1 MYRAMLTS
9 ATFCPILV
17 PVEDPG
23 GPKAPPAVAENEK
36 SAGGALAKR
45 SKGPRKTAAE
55 KRIDGLA
62 MAEWATRISEKHP
75 GLVNQFLQSKDERVQ
90 FETWRL
96 LCAYRWGTPTGR
108 VEVDL
113 RAAARMLAA
122 SRGIS
127 EQALMARAAKIV
139 DGVTTVDEPA
149 KTEARAAV
157 VVEDEPE

>member
-1 MYRAMLTS
+1 LIPVDA
-9 ATFCPILV
+9 PV
-17 PVEDPG
+17 PK
-23 GPKAPPAVAENEK
+23 GPSVDSVSEK
-36 SAGGALAKR
+36 PESPAGGAIVKR
-45 SKGPRKTAAE
+45 PRGPRKTAAE

>member
-1 MYRAMLTS
+1 
-9 ATFCPILV
+9 V
-17 PVEDPG
+17 PVTD
-23 GPKAPPAVAENEK
+23 A
-36 SAGGALAKR
+36 SAGGALVKR

-139 DGVTTVDEPA
+139 DGVTTVEEPA
-149 KTEARAAV
+149 KPDAKTAV
-157 VVEDEPE
+157 AVEDEPE

>member
-1 MYRAMLTS
+1 VDES
-9 ATFCPILV
+9 
-17 PVEDPG
+17 
-23 GPKAPPAVAENEK
+23 GPKGPPAAPVNEK
-36 SAGGALAKR
+36 SAGGALVKR
-45 SKGPRKTAAE
+45 PKRFRKTAEE

-139 DGVTTVDEPA
+139 DGVTTVEEPA
-149 KTEARAAV
+149 KPETKTAV